1 LNFPFPNHLL
11 VIVEHRP
18 VGHKKIAKS
27 ARVAEHVHFEF
38 DWSCIHFASLP
49 RSLTIRFSCQP
60 VKTIVTHTDC
70 GIAGGLD
77 IILQSFFLKNRH
89 GTGGSTAV
97 VGTETVFTA
106 TAMVPSPNHVPFA
119 LASMAMFTL
128 CKTNF
133 QLITIVGATLFVRVG
148 LKGTVLVCNETFPFS
163 PLFQSGRPVVGH
175 AEVAHPELTMEVF
188 FIFFSLKTSNLPPK
202 TR

>member
-1 LNFPFPNHLL
+1 
-11 VIVEHRP
+11 
-18 VGHKKIAKS
+18 
-27 ARVAEHVHFEF
+27 
-38 DWSCIHFASLP
+38 
-49 RSLTIRFSCQP
+49 
-60 VKTIVTHTDC
+60 
-70 GIAGGLD
+70 LD
-77 IILQSFFLKNRH
+77 IIILQSFFLKNRH

-97 VGTETVFTA
+97 VGTETVLTA

-133 QLITIVGATLFVRVG
+133 QLITIVGATLFVGVG

-175 AEVAHPELTMEVF
+175 AEVAHPELQWILFLPLAFLLSFSF
-188 FIFFSLKTSNLPPK
+188 FEDF
-202 TR
+202 